1 MPLLAPEAASN
12 QCTDDRPCPPTQRCS
27 RCEALLVLTPSDW
40 VLIGFYRRVADQY
53 INQTPMGVKD
63 GPPITTP
70 RLEGYEAALR
80 LYGYDRCEWSGL
92 VDGAVMLHRLA
103 GDSKRVLAFL
113 HEQGLRYQD
122 IQPED
127 VIDGD

>member
-1 MPLLAPEAASN
+1 M
-12 QCTDDRPCPPTQRCS
+12 
-27 RCEALLVLTPSDW
+27 LVLTPSDW

-53 INQTPMGVKD
+53 INQTPMGMKE

-80 LYGYDRCEWSGL
+80 LYGYPKCEWSGL

-103 GDSKRVLAFL
+103 GDNKRVLAFL
-113 HEQGLRYQD
+113 HSQGLRYQD